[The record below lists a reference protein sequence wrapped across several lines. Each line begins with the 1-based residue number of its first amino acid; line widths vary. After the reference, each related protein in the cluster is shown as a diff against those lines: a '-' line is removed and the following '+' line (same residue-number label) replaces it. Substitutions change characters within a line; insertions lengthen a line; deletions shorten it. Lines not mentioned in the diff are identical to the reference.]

1 VVVIGGGN
9 TAIDCVRTLVRSGIE
24 KVYILYRR
32 TRKEMPANEV
42 EIVAA
47 EEEGIQF
54 IFLAAPVRVLTDDD
68 GNAAGL
74 EYLKMELGEP
84 DASGRRRPVPIK
96 GSETQIEIDMLIT
109 AIGQQPEIDFKKE
122 GKETETLEITRWNT
136 IDANPE
142 TLQSSI
148 PYIFTAGDSA
158 TGPSLV
164 VDAIGGGRRAARS
177 IHQYLTGQEI
187 KPPKNSLFKRHI
199 PGTMFESIEGIRK
212 IARVKMPE
220 LPVAERI
227 KSFDEVDQVI
237 DEKEALSESD
247 RCLFCGRICYNKD
260 EDAAA

>member
-1 VVVIGGGN
+1 
-9 TAIDCVRTLVRSGIE
+9 
-24 KVYILYRR
+24 
-32 TRKEMPANEV
+32 MPANEV
-42 EIVAA
+42 EIIAA

-54 IFLAAPVRVLTDDD
+54 IFLAAPVRVMTDSD
-68 GNAAGL
+68 GNAARL

-84 DASGRRRPVPIK
+84 DASGRRRPVPIE

-109 AIGQQPEIDFKKE
+109 AIGQQPEIIFKE
-122 GKETETLEITRWNT
+122 AGEQAEILEITRWNT
-136 IDANPE
+136 IDADPE

-164 VDAIGGGRRAARS
+164 VEAIGGGRRAAKS

-187 KPPKNSLFKRHI
+187 KPPMKSLFKRHI
-199 PGTMFESIEGIRK
+199 PGTIFESIEGIRK
-212 IARVKMPE
+212 IPRVKMPE

-227 KSFDEVDQVI
+227 KTFDEVDQVI
-237 DEKEALSESD
+237 DEKDALSESD

-260 EDAAA
+260 AAA